1 MERTWEINGNLS
13 EEGYGLVNYGTF
25 QLGIIC
31 VIELFLKTFGVNQMK
46 QIDLYIDNATD
57 NSGYTPIITPVL
69 KKYLIIKLGISK
81 ESDLATI
88 VYQFAHELT
97 HYIFYTYYGF
107 NKPRAT
113 ELEETV
119 CTATSLIAIKNIC
132 PDDFDRYCQHVS
144 ILANESYRNGLNL
157 ALEINFDL
165 GLIKK
170 KIENFKY
177 N

>member
-13 EEGYGLVNYGTF
+13 EEEYGLVNYGNF
-25 QLGIIC
+25 HIGIIS
-31 VIELFLKTFGVNQMK
+31 VIELFLKTFGINQMQK
-46 QIDLYIDNATD
+46 IDLYIDNATN

-69 KKYLIIKLGISK
+69 NKYLIIKLGISEK
-81 ESDLATI
+81 SDLAMI

-97 HYIFYTYYGF
+97 HFIFYTYYGLD
-107 NKPRAT
+107 KPRAT
-113 ELEETV
+113 EMEETV

-144 ILANESYRNGLNL
+144 ILVNESYRNGLNL
-157 ALEINFDL
+157 ALEVNFDL

-170 KIENFKY
+170 KIESFNY